1 MMKMIIGGV
10 YNINTLD
17 KACFFREAENIGLC
31 GKVALKRFDKLV
43 KNFSKALDAAKLTL
57 INAGFDD
64 AEEIAQQILIK
75 GGIRNYINKN

>member
-1 MMKMIIGGV
+1 M
-10 YNINTLD
+10 
-17 KACFFREAENIGLC
+17 
-31 GKVALKRFDKLV
+31 
-43 KNFSKALDAAKLTL
+43 DAAKLTL